1 MGFKAHSAALFSSQ
15 KKEGGEGEEVFKV
28 ILSHVDKFHLSF
40 ILKPLTVEMTR
51 EHREIYKAAKSSRHP
66 LGPDRFSNELYNE
79 IPDK

>member
-15 KKEGGEGEEVFKV
+15 KKEGGEEVFKV

-40 ILKPLTVEMTR
+40 IPKPLTMEMTR
-51 EHREIYKAAKSSRHP
+51 ECREIYKAAKSSRHP